1 MWDFQEYIYLLS
13 WDTKSQAEKALEAL
27 AEFGSLD
34 EMDVGVA
41 KPPSGEASV

>member
-13 WDTKSQAEKALEAL
+13 WETKRQVEKAVEAL

-34 EMDVGVA
+34 EMDVNVA
-41 KPPSGEASV
+41 KPPSGDASV